1 MKKYLSTGFI
11 ILLPI
16 ALTVWI
22 VKYLFDLFTAPLYNI
37 VEELVIA
44 YEQAQG
50 LSLLHHTTLVTFAS
64 RIIAFI
70 LTFLLILGLGFLG
83 RKFFFK
89 KFVAWFNNVLL
100 KIPFVNTIYRMTKDI
115 TKAML
120 SSDQKM
126 FKETVLIPFPSE
138 NVYTLGFITGVT
150 PPEVLHHIPEATR
163 TVFVPTAPHPIS
175 GYLLF
180 STPAALG
187 SVQISTEDTLKFLLS
202 IGTAKPPTSP

>member
-37 VEELVIA
+37 VENLVIA
-44 YEQAQG
+44 YEESQG
-50 LSLLHHTTLVTFAS
+50 LSLLHHKTFVTFTS

-89 KFVAWFNNVLL
+89 RLVAWFNNVLL
-100 KIPFVNTIYRMTKDI
+100 KIPVVSTIYRLTKDI

-120 SSDQKM
+120 ATDQKM
-126 FKETVLIPFPSE
+126 FKQTVIVPFPSE
-138 NVYTLGFITGVT
+138 SMHTLGFVTGQT
-150 PPEVLHHIPEATR
+150 PPEILNHIPEAKT
-163 TVFVPTAPHPIS
+163 TVFIPTAPHPIS

-180 STPAALG
+180 CDKESLAT
-187 SVQISTEDTLKFLLS
+187 VQISTEDTMKFLLS
-202 IGTAKPPTSP
+202 IGTAKPQGSS

>member
-37 VEELVIA
+37 VEKLVIA

-50 LSLLHHTTLVTFAS
+50 LSLLHHTTLVTFTS

-89 KFVAWFNNVLL
+89 KLHAWFNNVLL
-100 KIPFVNTIYRMTKDI
+100 KIPFVSTIYRLTKDV

-120 SSDQKM
+120 ATDQKM
-126 FKETVLIPFPSE
+126 FKQTVLVPFPSE
-138 NVYTLGFITGVT
+138 NMHTLGFITGTAPTQILQYV
-150 PPEVLHHIPEATR
+150 PEATT

-180 STPAALG
+180 CTPESLG
-187 SVQISTEDTLKFLLS
+187 SVKISTEDTLKFLLS
-202 IGTAKPPTSP
+202 IGTAKPP